1 MNILHE
7 KDSTYKHLAD
17 EAYNITP
24 NQKKVTIETS
34 NHSEIDFKVIGFRQN
49 KFNGLKMAGLSPM
62 DKNKNVNTDEL
73 YIVYAG
79 TDPDLLAD
87 FGSDVVED
95 LRVGMAKFGGG
106 LRIPPTKKESA
117 IYGDLNKKMIDYND
131 GISGISQN
139 IMTNPIS
146 QSKESYIFTGAL
158 INKQKPK
165 HVYGAAHSLGGG
177 LALLN
182 GVMYNFDGVRAFSA
196 PNTFDLLPDNVKA
209 NYRSEKY
216 DGKFINYVHRSDI
229 IGNSDLFAQR
239 IGTQIYGKDVGD
251 FSLLNP
257 ILGHG
262 TDTFEFKGDNVRIK
276 MDTDEMSKIASDLK
290 ASCEFV
296 DDAIKAYQK
305 YMDDTKAAAKRIERK
320 YTEKIRT
327 GNYKHIKPTDIEDYM
342 EELSVSGKYEFYN
355 DTAFE
360 TVMSELNRIRKN
372 VESFA
377 DKLKH
382 VGEKME
388 SRDKEIGELY
398 KIFER

>member
-95 LRVGMAKFGGG
+95 LRIGMAKFGGG

-146 QSKESYIFTGAL
+146 HSKESYIFTGAL

-165 HVYGAAHSLGGG
+165 HVYSAAHSLGGG

-196 PNTFDLLPDNVKA
+196 PNTYDLLPDNVKA

-229 IGNSDLFAQR
+229 IGNSDLFSQR
-239 IGTQIYGKDVGD
+239 IGTQIYGKDVGS

-327 GNYKHIKPTDIEDYM
+327 GNYKHIKPSDIEDYM

-382 VGEKME
+382 AGEKME